1 MGQDLTAARPR
12 SFSGNV
18 SNGGAASVQ
27 GKASVTRESRSGEVS
42 VQISCK
48 LRQGRLRKRR
58 GLKMGCLLPRG
69 SGAHHPALRAT
80 PER

>member
-42 VQISCK
+42 VQIRASS
-48 LRQGRLRKRR
+48 GRV
-58 GLKMGCLLPRG
+58 G
-69 SGAHHPALRAT
+69 SGRDVG
-80 PER
+80 